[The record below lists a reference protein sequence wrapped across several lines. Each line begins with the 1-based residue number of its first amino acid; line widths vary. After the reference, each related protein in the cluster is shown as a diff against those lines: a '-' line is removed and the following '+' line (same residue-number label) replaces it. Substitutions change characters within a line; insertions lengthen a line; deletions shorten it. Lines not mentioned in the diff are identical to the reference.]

1 MDLRNIPYRSDVVT
15 WNPDDLAE
23 YFRTVSLAVFSLCV
37 MEEQTTVTIYIL
49 NLHICIIGKACGK
62 TKSKTSGN

>member
-23 YFRTVSLAVFSLCV
+23 YFRTVSLTMFHLCM
-37 MEEQTTVTIYIL
+37 MEEQTTATVCAKFTYFYNGQSL
-49 NLHICIIGKACGK
+49 LQN
-62 TKSKTSGN
+62 

>member
-23 YFRTVSLAVFSLCV
+23 YFRTVSLTLVRLGT
-37 MEEQTTVTIYIL
+37 MEEQTTVKWLVL
-49 NLHICIIGKACGK
+49 NLQGFIMVKACCK
-62 TKSKTSGN
+62 TKSKT